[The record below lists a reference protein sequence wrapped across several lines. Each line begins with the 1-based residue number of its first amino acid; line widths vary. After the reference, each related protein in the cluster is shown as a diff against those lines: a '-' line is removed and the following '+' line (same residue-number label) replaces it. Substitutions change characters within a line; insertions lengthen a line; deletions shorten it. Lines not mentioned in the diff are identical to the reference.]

1 MVKLAHRIGR
11 GSLDAEDL
19 AQEVLERWTRAAPHL
34 PPNANPRA
42 WMTVVLRRLA
52 IDQLRRRSVWSTV
65 SADERRL
72 PEVDREPSPWWH
84 ELDVTDVVRVLGELP
99 ETLRGAFQQF
109 ALEGK
114 SYDEIARD
122 LRIAKATVG
131 VRVLRARLQLR
142 RLLSARH
149 APAVD
154 APPGSGSTPGP

>member
-1 MVKLAHRIGR
+1 MVKLARRIGR

-19 AQEVLERWTRAAPHL
+19 AQEVLGRWTRAAPEL
-34 PPNANPRA
+34 PPTTNPRA

-52 IDQLRRRSVWSTV
+52 IDQLRRRRVWAAI

-72 PEVDREPSPWWH
+72 PAVDREPRPWWL
-84 ELDVTDVVRVLGELP
+84 ELEVTDVQRVLGELP

-131 VRVLRARLQLR
+131 VRVLRARMQLK

-149 APAVD
+149 APSAD
-154 APPGSGSTPGP
+154 A